1 MLGKRTLVVCA
12 LATVAAA
19 SGVALVSPAQAGIC
33 ESTSFQT
40 IWGQTNRCPAP
51 NQNVGFSRGNG
62 TPGTSNARVEGHLD
76 FAVPGGDADAAYG
89 LGFNNGGSLVCST
102 TGDTDPNSS
111 TFTQTS
117 LGQCNTAVKHKF
129 FLVF

>member
-1 MLGKRTLVVCA
+1 MLVKRTLLVSA
-12 LATVAAA
+12 LATIAAA
-19 SGVALVSPAQAGIC
+19 GGIALVSTAHAGVC

-40 IWGQTNRCPAP
+40 AWAQTNRCPAP
-51 NQNVGFSRGNG
+51 NQNDGFSRGNG

-76 FAVPGGDADAAYG
+76 FAIPGGDADAAYG
-89 LGFNNGGSLVCST
+89 LGFNSAGSLVCST